1 MKKNNV
7 LKIAGYSIILILFV
21 LFIGKISQNEYED
34 EDDKKI
40 LEIEQILKNREEKN
54 NVKTNISSQNE
65 NLETLIIMD
74 TNSQAQEDIKM
85 EATENYNTPQNIPKV
100 LTNKNN
106 NNKNY
111 SVNKLN
117 ISKQE
122 ITPNYE
128 SNDNYISE
136 NTNELFWPVLSTEIT
151 SKYGKR
157 VHPISNKEKIHNG
170 IDIKAVTGAA
180 VMSSVDGTV
189 TYAGRNGGYGNFI
202 EARRRDGLTVRYAH
216 LNKINTA
223 VGNNVKMGDKIGEV
237 GSTGVSTGSHLHF
250 EVLKDGNSVN
260 PMDFEYWRDNL
271 GVINKF

>member
-1 MKKNNV
+1 MKRNNV

-40 LEIEQILKNREEKN
+40 LEIEKILKNREEKN
-54 NVKTNISSQNE
+54 NVKINISSQNE
-65 NLETLIIMD
+65 SLETLIIMD
-74 TNSQAQEDIKM
+74 TNSQAQEEIKGETM
-85 EATENYNTPQNIPKV
+85 EHYHYNISQNTPKI
-100 LTNKNN
+100 LTNKND

-122 ITPNYE
+122 ITLNYE
-128 SNDNYISE
+128 SNNNYISE

-202 EARRRDGLTVRYAH
+202 EVRRRDGLTVRYAH

-260 PMDFEYWRDNL
+260 PMDFEYR
-271 GVINKF
+271 

>member
-1 MKKNNV
+1 MKINNI
-7 LKIAGYSIILILFV
+7 LKIAGYSIVLILFV
-21 LFIGKISQNEYED
+21 FFIGKISQNEYED

-65 NLETLIIMD
+65 SLETLIIMD
-74 TNSQAQEDIKM
+74 TNSQAQEEIKGEGM
-85 EATENYNTPQNIPKV
+85 EHYHYNISQNTPKI
-100 LTNKNN
+100 LTNKND

-128 SNDNYISE
+128 SNNNYISE
-136 NTNELFWPVLSTEIT
+136 NTNEFFWPVLSTEIT

-202 EARRRDGLTVRYAH
+202 EVRRKDGLTVRYAH
-216 LNKINTA
+216 LNKINTV

-260 PMDFEYWRDNL
+260 PMDFEYR
-271 GVINKF
+271 

>member
-1 MKKNNV
+1 MKINNI
-7 LKIAGYSIILILFV
+7 LKIAGYSIVLILFV
-21 LFIGKISQNEYED
+21 FFIGKISQNEYED

-40 LEIEQILKNREEKN
+40 LEIEQILKNREKKN

-65 NLETLIIMD
+65 SLETLIIMD
-74 TNSQAQEDIKM
+74 TNSQAQEEIKGEGM
-85 EATENYNTPQNIPKV
+85 EHYHYNISQNTPKI
-100 LTNKNN
+100 LTNKND

-202 EARRRDGLTVRYAH
+202 EVRRRDGLTVRYAH
-216 LNKINTA
+216 LNKINTV

-260 PMDFEYWRDNL
+260 PMDFEYR
-271 GVINKF
+271 

>member
-21 LFIGKISQNEYED
+21 FFIGKISQNEYED

-40 LEIEQILKNREEKN
+40 LEIEKILKNREEKN
-54 NVKTNISSQNE
+54 NVKINISSQNE
-65 NLETLIIMD
+65 SLETLIIMD
-74 TNSQAQEDIKM
+74 TNSQAQEEIKGEAM
-85 EATENYNTPQNIPKV
+85 EHYHYNISQNTPKI
-100 LTNKNN
+100 LTNKND

-157 VHPISNKEKIHNG
+157 VHPILNKEKIHNG

-202 EARRRDGLTVRYAH
+202 EVRRRDGLTVRYAH
-216 LNKINTA
+216 LNKINTV

-260 PMDFEYWRDNL
+260 PMDFEYR
-271 GVINKF
+271 

>member
-1 MKKNNV
+1 MKINNI
-7 LKIAGYSIILILFV
+7 LKIAGYSIVLILFTF
-21 LFIGKISQNEYED
+21 FIGKISQNEYED

-65 NLETLIIMD
+65 SLETLIIMD
-74 TNSQAQEDIKM
+74 TNSQAQEEIKGEGM
-85 EATENYNTPQNIPKV
+85 EHYHYNISQNTPKI
-100 LTNKNN
+100 LTNKND

-157 VHPISNKEKIHNG
+157 VHPISNKEKIYNG

-202 EARRRDGLTVRYAH
+202 EVRRRDGLTVRYAH
-216 LNKINTA
+216 LNKINTV

-260 PMDFEYWRDNL
+260 PMDFEYR
-271 GVINKF
+271 

>member
-7 LKIAGYSIILILFV
+7 LKIAGYSIVLILFAF
-21 LFIGKISQNEYED
+21 FIGKISQNEYED

-202 EARRRDGLTVRYAH
+202 EVRRRDGLTVRYAH
-216 LNKINTA
+216 LNKINTV

-260 PMDFEYWRDNL
+260 PMDFEYR
-271 GVINKF
+271 

>member
-1 MKKNNV
+1 MKRNNV

-40 LEIEQILKNREEKN
+40 LEIEKILKNREEKN
-54 NVKTNISSQNE
+54 NVKINISSQNE
-65 NLETLIIMD
+65 SLETLIIMD
-74 TNSQAQEDIKM
+74 TNSQAHEEIKGETM
-85 EATENYNTPQNIPKV
+85 EHYHYNISQNTPKI
-100 LTNKNN
+100 LTNKND

-122 ITPNYE
+122 ITLNYE
-128 SNDNYISE
+128 SNNNYISE

-202 EARRRDGLTVRYAH
+202 EVRRRDGLTVRYAH

-260 PMDFEYWRDNL
+260 PMDFEYR
-271 GVINKF
+271 

>member
-1 MKKNNV
+1 MKRNNV

-74 TNSQAQEDIKM
+74 TNSQAQEEIKGEGM
-85 EATENYNTPQNIPKV
+85 EHYHYNISQNTPKI
-100 LTNKNN
+100 LTNKND

-202 EARRRDGLTVRYAH
+202 EVRRRDGLTVRYAH

-260 PMDFEYWRDNL
+260 PMDFEYR
-271 GVINKF
+271 

>member
-1 MKKNNV
+1 MKRNNV

-40 LEIEQILKNREEKN
+40 LEIEKILKNREEKN
-54 NVKTNISSQNE
+54 NVKINISSQNE
-65 NLETLIIMD
+65 SLETLIIMD
-74 TNSQAQEDIKM
+74 TNSQAQEEIKGEAM
-85 EATENYNTPQNIPKV
+85 EHYHYNISQNTPKI
-100 LTNKNN
+100 LTNKND

-122 ITPNYE
+122 ITTNYE

-202 EARRRDGLTVRYAH
+202 EVRRRDGLTVRYAH

-223 VGNNVKMGDKIGEV
+223 VGNSVKMGDKIGEV

-260 PMDFEYWRDNL
+260 PMDFEYR
-271 GVINKF
+271 

>member
-1 MKKNNV
+1 MEH
-7 LKIAGYSIILILFV
+7 Y
-21 LFIGKISQNEYED
+21 
-34 EDDKKI
+34 
-40 LEIEQILKNREEKN
+40 
-54 NVKTNISSQNE
+54 NI
-65 NLETLIIMD
+65 
-74 TNSQAQEDIKM
+74 
-85 EATENYNTPQNIPKV
+85 PQNTSKV

-106 NNKNY
+106 NENY
-111 SVNKLN
+111 FVNKLN

-170 IDIKAVTGAA
+170 IDIKAVTGTA

-189 TYAGRNGGYGNFI
+189 TYTGKNGGYGNLI
-202 EARRRDGLTVRYAH
+202 EVKRKDGLTVRYAH
-216 LNKINTA
+216 LNKINT
-223 VGNNVKMGDKIGEV
+223 VTGNKVKIGDKIGEV

-250 EVLKDGNSVN
+250 EVLKAWNSVN
-260 PMDFEYWRDNL
+260 PMDFEYR
-271 GVINKF
+271 

>member
-7 LKIAGYSIILILFV
+7 LKIAGYSIVLILFIF
-21 LFIGKISQNEYED
+21 FIGKISQNEYED
-34 EDDKKI
+34 DKKI
-40 LEIEQILKNREEKN
+40 LKIEQILKNREEKN

-65 NLETLIIMD
+65 SLETLIIMN
-74 TNSQAQEDIKM
+74 TNSQAQEEIKGEAM
-85 EATENYNTPQNIPKV
+85 EHYHYNISQNTPKI
-100 LTNKNN
+100 LTNKND

-128 SNDNYISE
+128 SNNNYISE

-202 EARRRDGLTVRYAH
+202 EVRRKDGLTVRYAH
-216 LNKINTA
+216 LNKINT
-223 VGNNVKMGDKIGEV
+223 VIGNKVKIGDKIGEV

-260 PMDFEYWRDNL
+260 PMDFEYR
-271 GVINKF
+271 

>member
-1 MKKNNV
+1 MKRNNV

-40 LEIEQILKNREEKN
+40 LEIEKILKNREEKN
-54 NVKTNISSQNE
+54 NVKINISSQNE
-65 NLETLIIMD
+65 SLETLIIMD
-74 TNSQAQEDIKM
+74 TNSQAQEEIKGEAM
-85 EATENYNTPQNIPKV
+85 EHYHYNISQNTPKI
-100 LTNKNN
+100 LTNKND

-128 SNDNYISE
+128 SNNNYISE

-202 EARRRDGLTVRYAH
+202 EVRRKDGLTVRYAH
-216 LNKINTA
+216 LNKINIA

-260 PMDFEYWRDNL
+260 PMDFEYR
-271 GVINKF
+271 

>member
-7 LKIAGYSIILILFV
+7 LKIAGHLIILILFV
-21 LFIGKISQNEYED
+21 FFIGKISQNEYED

-74 TNSQAQEDIKM
+74 TNSQAQEEIKGEAM
-85 EATENYNTPQNIPKV
+85 EHYHYNISQNTPKI
-100 LTNKNN
+100 LTNKND

-202 EARRRDGLTVRYAH
+202 EVRRRDGLTVRYAH

-237 GSTGVSTGSHLHF
+237 GSTGVSTVSHLHF

-260 PMDFEYWRDNL
+260 PMDFDYR
-271 GVINKF
+271 

>member
-1 MKKNNV
+1 MKRNNV

-74 TNSQAQEDIKM
+74 TNSQAQEEIKGEGM
-85 EATENYNTPQNIPKV
+85 EHYHYNISQNTPKI
-100 LTNKNN
+100 LTNKND

-128 SNDNYISE
+128 SNNNYISE

-202 EARRRDGLTVRYAH
+202 EVRRRDGLTVRYAH

-260 PMDFEYWRDNL
+260 PMDFEYR
-271 GVINKF
+271 

>member
-1 MKKNNV
+1 MKINNI
-7 LKIAGYSIILILFV
+7 LKIAGYSIVLILFV
-21 LFIGKISQNEYED
+21 FFIGKISQNEYED

-54 NVKTNISSQNE
+54 NVKINISSQNE
-65 NLETLIIMD
+65 SLETLIIMD
-74 TNSQAQEDIKM
+74 TNSQAQEEIKGEGM
-85 EATENYNTPQNIPKV
+85 EHYHYNISQNTPKI
-100 LTNKNN
+100 LTNKND

-202 EARRRDGLTVRYAH
+202 EVRRRDGLTVRYAH
-216 LNKINTA
+216 LNKINTV

-260 PMDFEYWRDNL
+260 PMDFEYR
-271 GVINKF
+271 

>member
-1 MKKNNV
+1 MKRNNV

-40 LEIEQILKNREEKN
+40 LEIEKILKNREEKN
-54 NVKTNISSQNE
+54 NVKINISSQNE
-65 NLETLIIMD
+65 SLETLIIMD
-74 TNSQAQEDIKM
+74 TNSQAQEEIKGEVM
-85 EATENYNTPQNIPKV
+85 EYYHYNISQNTPKI
-100 LTNKNN
+100 LTNKND

-128 SNDNYISE
+128 SNNNYISE

-170 IDIKAVTGAA
+170 IDIKVVTGAA

-202 EARRRDGLTVRYAH
+202 EVRRRDGLTVRYA
-216 LNKINTA
+216 NKHSCR
-223 VGNNVKMGDKIGEV
+223 K
-237 GSTGVSTGSHLHF
+237 
-250 EVLKDGNSVN
+250 
-260 PMDFEYWRDNL
+260 
-271 GVINKF
+271 

>member
-1 MKKNNV
+1 MKRNNV
-7 LKIAGYSIILILFV
+7 LKIAGYSIVLILFV

-40 LEIEQILKNREEKN
+40 LEIEKILKNREEKN
-54 NVKTNISSQNE
+54 NVKINISSQNE
-65 NLETLIIMD
+65 SLETLIIMD
-74 TNSQAQEDIKM
+74 TNSQAQEEIKGEAM
-85 EATENYNTPQNIPKV
+85 EHYHYNISQNTPKI
-100 LTNKNN
+100 LTNKND

-128 SNDNYISE
+128 SNNNYISE

-202 EARRRDGLTVRYAH
+202 EVRRRDGLTVRYAY

-260 PMDFEYWRDNL
+260 PMDFEYR
-271 GVINKF
+271 

>member
-1 MKKNNV
+1 MKINNI
-7 LKIAGYSIILILFV
+7 LKIAGYSIVLILFV
-21 LFIGKISQNEYED
+21 FFIGKISQNEYED

-40 LEIEQILKNREEKN
+40 LEIEKILKNREEKN
-54 NVKTNISSQNE
+54 NVKINISSQNE
-65 NLETLIIMD
+65 SLETLIIMD
-74 TNSQAQEDIKM
+74 TNSQAQEEIKGEAM
-85 EATENYNTPQNIPKV
+85 EHYHYNISQNTPKI
-100 LTNKNN
+100 LTNKND

-128 SNDNYISE
+128 SNNNYISE

-202 EARRRDGLTVRYAH
+202 EVRRRDGLTVRYAY

-260 PMDFEYWRDNL
+260 PMDFEYR
-271 GVINKF
+271 

>member
-1 MKKNNV
+1 MKRNNV
-7 LKIAGYSIILILFV
+7 LKISGYSIILILFV

-74 TNSQAQEDIKM
+74 TNSQAQEEIKG
-85 EATENYNTPQNIPKV
+85 EAVEHYHYNISQNTPKI
-100 LTNKNN
+100 LTNKND

-128 SNDNYISE
+128 SNNNYISE

-202 EARRRDGLTVRYAH
+202 EVRRRDGLTVRYAH

-260 PMDFEYWRDNL
+260 PMDFEYR
-271 GVINKF
+271 

>member
-7 LKIAGYSIILILFV
+7 LKIAGYSIVLILFAF
-21 LFIGKISQNEYED
+21 FIGKISQNEYED

-74 TNSQAQEDIKM
+74 TKSQAQEDIKGEAM
-85 EATENYNTPQNIPKV
+85 EHYNIPQNTPKV

-106 NNKNY
+106 NENY
-111 SVNKLN
+111 FVNKLN

-202 EARRRDGLTVRYAH
+202 EVRRRDGLTVRYAH

-223 VGNNVKMGDKIGEV
+223 VGNSVKMGDKIGEV

-260 PMDFEYWRDNL
+260 PMDFEYR
-271 GVINKF
+271 

>member
-1 MKKNNV
+1 MKINNI
-7 LKIAGYSIILILFV
+7 LKIAGYSIVLILFV
-21 LFIGKISQNEYED
+21 FFIGKISQNEYED

-54 NVKTNISSQNE
+54 NVKINISSQNE
-65 NLETLIIMD
+65 SLETLIIMD
-74 TNSQAQEDIKM
+74 TNSQAQEEIKGEAM
-85 EATENYNTPQNIPKV
+85 EHYHYNISQNTPKI
-100 LTNKNN
+100 LTNKND

-128 SNDNYISE
+128 SNNNYISE
-136 NTNELFWPVLSTEIT
+136 NTNEFFWPVLSTEIT

-202 EARRRDGLTVRYAH
+202 EVRRKDGLTVRYAH

-260 PMDFEYWRDNL
+260 PMDFEYR
-271 GVINKF
+271 

>member
-1 MKKNNV
+1 MEHYHYN
-7 LKIAGYSIILILFV
+7 
-21 LFIGKISQNEYED
+21 ISQNTP
-34 EDDKKI
+34 KI
-40 LEIEQILKNREEKN
+40 
-54 NVKTNISSQNE
+54 
-65 NLETLIIMD
+65 
-74 TNSQAQEDIKM
+74 
-85 EATENYNTPQNIPKV
+85 
-100 LTNKNN
+100 LTNKND

-202 EARRRDGLTVRYAH
+202 EVRRRDGLTVRYAH

-260 PMDFEYWRDNL
+260 PMDFDWIL
-271 GVINKF
+271 IIGK

>member
-1 MKKNNV
+1 MKINNI
-7 LKIAGYSIILILFV
+7 LKIAGYSIVLILFV
-21 LFIGKISQNEYED
+21 FFIGKISQNEYED

-54 NVKTNISSQNE
+54 NVKINISSQNE
-65 NLETLIIMD
+65 SLETLIIMD
-74 TNSQAQEDIKM
+74 TNSQAQEEIKGETM
-85 EATENYNTPQNIPKV
+85 EHYHYNISQNTPKI
-100 LTNKNN
+100 LTNKND

-128 SNDNYISE
+128 SNNNYISE

-202 EARRRDGLTVRYAH
+202 EVRRRDGLTVRYAY

-260 PMDFEYWRDNL
+260 PMDFEYR
-271 GVINKF
+271 

>member
-1 MKKNNV
+1 MKINNI
-7 LKIAGYSIILILFV
+7 LKIAGYSIVLILFV
-21 LFIGKISQNEYED
+21 FFIGKISQNEYED

-40 LEIEQILKNREEKN
+40 LEIEKILKNREEKN
-54 NVKTNISSQNE
+54 NVKINISSQNE

-74 TNSQAQEDIKM
+74 TNSQAQEEIKGEAM
-85 EATENYNTPQNIPKV
+85 EHYHYNISQNTPKI
-100 LTNKNN
+100 LTNKNDN
-106 NNKNY
+106 KKNY

-128 SNDNYISE
+128 SNNNYISE

-202 EARRRDGLTVRYAH
+202 EVRRKDGLTVRYAH

-260 PMDFEYWRDNL
+260 PMDFEYR
-271 GVINKF
+271 

>member
-1 MKKNNV
+1 MKRNNV

-40 LEIEQILKNREEKN
+40 LEIEKILKNREEKN
-54 NVKTNISSQNE
+54 NVKINISSQNE
-65 NLETLIIMD
+65 SLETLIIMD
-74 TNSQAQEDIKM
+74 TNSQAQEEIKGEAM
-85 EATENYNTPQNIPKV
+85 EHYHYNISQNTPKI
-100 LTNKNN
+100 LTNKND

-128 SNDNYISE
+128 SNNNYISE

-202 EARRRDGLTVRYAH
+202 EVRRRDGLTVRYAH

-237 GSTGVSTGSHLHF
+237 GSTGMATGPHLHY
-250 EVLKDGNSVN
+250 EVLIEDIPVD
-260 PMDFEYWRDNL
+260 PM
-271 GVINKF
+271 KFKYR

>member
-1 MKKNNV
+1 MKINNI
-7 LKIAGYSIILILFV
+7 LKIAGYSIVLILFV
-21 LFIGKISQNEYED
+21 FFIGKISQNEYED

-65 NLETLIIMD
+65 SLETLIIMD
-74 TNSQAQEDIKM
+74 TNSQAQAQEEIKVEAM
-85 EATENYNTPQNIPKV
+85 EHYHYNISQNTPKI
-100 LTNKNN
+100 LTNKND

-128 SNDNYISE
+128 SNDSYISE

-202 EARRRDGLTVRYAH
+202 EVRRRDGLTVRYAH

-250 EVLKDGNSVN
+250 EVLKDGNLVN
-260 PMDFEYWRDNL
+260 PMDFEYR
-271 GVINKF
+271 

>member
-1 MKKNNV
+1 MKINNI
-7 LKIAGYSIILILFV
+7 LKIAGYSIVLILFV
-21 LFIGKISQNEYED
+21 FFIGKISQNEYED

-65 NLETLIIMD
+65 SLETLIIMD
-74 TNSQAQEDIKM
+74 TNSQAQEEIKGEGM
-85 EATENYNTPQNIPKV
+85 EHYHYNISQNTPKI
-100 LTNKNN
+100 LTNKND

-202 EARRRDGLTVRYAH
+202 EVRRRDGLTVRYAH
-216 LNKINTA
+216 LNKINTV
-223 VGNNVKMGDKIGEV
+223 VGNNVKMGEKIGEV

-260 PMDFEYWRDNL
+260 PMDFEYR
-271 GVINKF
+271 